1 MSLAWYEDKKHTAP
15 CCGARGVPPTAFNG
29 HREQCGVWL
38 PRGAWVWCKA
48 LGCVHSASSIPPA
61 LQNIELK
68 VEVESLKRE
77 LQEKQQALD
86 KTW

>member
-1 MSLAWYEDKKHTAP
+1 MRTKSTQHPAV
-15 CCGARGVPPTAFNG
+15 GQGVGPPTAFNR

-38 PRGAWVWCKA
+38 PRGAWVWCRA

>member
-1 MSLAWYEDKKHTAP
+1 MGTKSTQHPAV
-15 CCGARGVPPTAFNG
+15 GQGVGPPTAFNR

>member
-1 MSLAWYEDKKHTAP
+1 MKAWGCPTHL
-15 CCGARGVPPTAFNG
+15 PPT
-29 HREQCGVWL
+29 
-38 PRGAWVWCKA
+38 
-48 LGCVHSASSIPPA
+48 

-86 KTW
+86 NTW

>member
-1 MSLAWYEDKKHTAP
+1 MGTKSTQHPAV
-15 CCGARGVPPTAFNG
+15 GQGVCPPTAFNG

-38 PRGAWVWCKA
+38 PRGAWVWCRA

>member
-1 MSLAWYEDKKHTAP
+1 MGTKSTQHPAV
-15 CCGARGVPPTAFNG
+15 GQGVGPPTAFNG

>member
-1 MSLAWYEDKKHTAP
+1 MRTKSTQHPAV
-15 CCGARGVPPTAFNG
+15 GQGVCPPTAFNG

-38 PRGAWVWCKA
+38 PRGAWVWCRA